1 MTATYPEMR
10 YVKLDPEVP
19 DLGYARQGDAGIDL
33 YSMED
38 VEIAP
43 QGMVMVGSGV
53 ALEIPPGFYGQLVPR
68 SGMATKRG
76 ITLINTPGT
85 IDESYRGEVMMALYN
100 MSTEM
105 QCVNRMER
113 CAQVIIQA
121 YAQVTPIE
129 VDSLTETERGSRGFG
144 SSGYKE
150 RL

>member
-1 MTATYPEMR
+1 MTTMYPEMR

-19 DLGYARQGDAGIDL
+19 DLRYARSGDAGIDL

-53 ALEIPPGFYGQLVPR
+53 VLEIPHGFYGQLVPR

-85 IDESYRGEVMMALYN
+85 IDESYRDEVKMALYN

-105 QCVNRMER
+105 QCVGRMER
-113 CAQVIIQA
+113 CAQVIIQP
-121 YAQVTPIE
+121 YAQVTPVE
-129 VDSLTETERGSRGFG
+129 ADELSETERGKGGFG
-144 SSGYKE
+144 STGYRE
-150 RL
+150 RP